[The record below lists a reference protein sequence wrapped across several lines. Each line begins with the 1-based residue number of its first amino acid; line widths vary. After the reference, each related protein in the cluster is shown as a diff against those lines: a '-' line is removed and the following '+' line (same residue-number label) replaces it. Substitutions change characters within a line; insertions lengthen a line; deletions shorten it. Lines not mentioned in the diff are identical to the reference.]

1 MTSDKVLVIP
11 ATFKV
16 GEEFPPNLPLP
27 NGEVKPTSECSQ
39 SEVAA
44 AIEELKV
51 VARMSRE
58 RLEQAY
64 EEHVRD
70 VETLAQISAY
80 LARYDQWEAV
90 RSGGKVRETLW
101 HVEDNA
107 Y

>member
-1 MTSDKVLVIP
+1 MTDKVLVIP

-16 GEEFPPNLPLP
+16 GDEFPPYLPLP
-27 NGEVKPTSECSQ
+27 NGEVKPTPECSQ
-39 SEVAA
+39 SEVASA
-44 AIEELKV
+44 VEELKA

-64 EEHVRD
+64 ADHVRD

-80 LARYDQWEAV
+80 LERFDQWEAV
-90 RSGGKVRETLW
+90 RAGGKVRETLW
-101 HVEDNA
+101 HVEDGA

>member
-1 MTSDKVLVIP
+1 MADKVLVIP

-16 GEEFPPNLPLP
+16 GAEFPPNLPLP
-27 NGEVKPTSECSQ
+27 NGEVKPIAECSRT
-39 SEVAA
+39 EVASA
-44 AIEELKV
+44 VEELKA

-64 EEHVRD
+64 ADHVRD

-80 LARYDQWEAV
+80 LERFDQWDAV
-90 RSGGKVRETLW
+90 RSGGQVRETIW
-101 HVEDNA
+101 HVEDGA

>member
-1 MTSDKVLVIP
+1 MTDKVLVIP

-16 GEEFPPNLPLP
+16 GAEFPPNLPLP
-27 NGEVKPTSECSQ
+27 NGDVKPTPECTLD
-39 SEVAA
+39 EVAA
-44 AIEELKV
+44 AVEELKA

-64 EEHVRD
+64 VEHVRD

-80 LARYDQWEAV
+80 LARFDQWDAV
-90 RSGGKVRETLW
+90 RAGGKVRETLW

>member
-1 MTSDKVLVIP
+1 MSDKVLVIP

-16 GEEFPPNLPLP
+16 GAEFPPNLPLP
-27 NGEVKPTSECSQ
+27 DGEVKPTADCSQ

-44 AIEELKV
+44 AVEELKA
-51 VARMSRE
+51 VARMSRD

-64 EEHVRD
+64 VEHVRD

-80 LARYDQWEAV
+80 LARFEQWEAV
-90 RSGGKVRETLW
+90 RSGGQVRETLW
-101 HVEDNA
+101 HVEDGA

>member
-1 MTSDKVLVIP
+1 MSDQVLVIP

-16 GEEFPPNLPLP
+16 GEEFPANLPLP
-27 NGEVKPTSECSQ
+27 AGEVKPTPECSQ

-44 AIEELKV
+44 AIEELKA

-64 EEHVRD
+64 AEHVRD

-80 LARYDQWEAV
+80 LARFEQWEAV
-90 RSGGKVRETLW
+90 RTGGKVREILW
-101 HVEDNA
+101 HVEDGA

>member
-1 MTSDKVLVIP
+1 MTDKVLVIP

-16 GEEFPPNLPLP
+16 GAEFPPYLPLP
-27 NGEVKPTSECSQ
+27 DGQVKPTAECSQ
-39 SEVAA
+39 SEVASA
-44 AIEELKV
+44 VEELKG

-64 EEHVRD
+64 AEHVRD

-80 LARYDQWEAV
+80 LARFEQWEGV
-90 RSGGKVRETLW
+90 RSGGAIRETLW
-101 HVEDNA
+101 HVEDDA

>member
-1 MTSDKVLVIP
+1 MADKVLVIP

-16 GEEFPPNLPLP
+16 GAEFPPNLPLP
-27 NGEVKPTSECSQ
+27 DGEVKPIADCSRT
-39 SEVAA
+39 EVASA
-44 AIEELKV
+44 VEELKA

-64 EEHVRD
+64 VEHVRD

-80 LARYDQWEAV
+80 LARFDQWEAV
-90 RSGGKVRETLW
+90 RTGGKVRETIW
-101 HVEDNA
+101 HVEDGA